1 MDKIIGK
8 EIKVRT
14 PKDKTLFTT
23 LDGQERK
30 LDKEDIMICNSEKEM
45 CLAGVFGGL
54 DSGVTEKTK
63 TIFIESALFNP
74 VSNKKD
80 C

>member
-1 MDKIIGK
+1 MLHYYGQPLHAFDLDKIIGK

-30 LDKEDIMICNSEKEM
+30 LDKEDIYD
-45 CLAGVFGGL
+45 LQ
-54 DSGVTEKTK
+54 
-63 TIFIESALFNP
+63 
-74 VSNKKD
+74 
-80 C
+80 